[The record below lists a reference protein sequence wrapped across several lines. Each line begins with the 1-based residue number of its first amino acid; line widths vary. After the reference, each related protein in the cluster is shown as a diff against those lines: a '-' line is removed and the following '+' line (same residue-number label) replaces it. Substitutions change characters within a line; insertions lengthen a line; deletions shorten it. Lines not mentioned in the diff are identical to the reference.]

1 MTLRNS
7 EATLL
12 LLAHAGDER
21 DLPRACAI
29 SSQGIRWVQ
38 VLEASKVTRGTAA
51 LAWLV
56 GESRIDVGQFAAPLQ
71 EEAARVAAQASL
83 TAHTAALAQGRLEAA
98 GVRSLVVKGVA
109 FLAHDPGHLSRRHL
123 DDVDLLVRPEDLPA
137 AAAAL
142 TAGGFSAD
150 DLLPDYAGA
159 ALDGAVARPVLHRTA
174 NFLGP
179 GDTLVEVH
187 TALPACRGPEATLE
201 ALLSRAVRVRH
212 GAGAVTVAG
221 LDDTLGLLCRHVM
234 VQHAA
239 AADHLPRH
247 VADVAALL
255 RAGADPAV
263 ARARFDDDGRPS
275 VDRSVALVEAARRGE
290 GPAARAWSPLWAP
303 LDRLRVRL
311 VEYAGAAGA
320 GPLAMLLPSR
330 RYMAQRY
337 GVPPG
342 SARLPLLYLWRPL
355 RGVVKLLLGR

>member
-1 MTLRNS
+1 VHLF
-7 EATLL
+7 
-12 LLAHAGDER
+12 
-21 DLPRACAI
+21 
-29 SSQGIRWVQ
+29 
-38 VLEASKVTRGTAA
+38 EASKVTRGSAA

-56 GESRIDVGQFAAPLQ
+56 AEARIDVGQIAAPLR
-71 EEAARVAAQASL
+71 EEAERVAAQAAL
-83 TAHTAALAQGRLEAA
+83 TTHTAALAQARLEAA
-98 GVRSLVVKGVA
+98 GVRSLAVKGVA
-109 FLAHDPGHLSRRHL
+109 FLAHAPDHLARRHL

-142 TAGGFSAD
+142 TAGGFAAD

-159 ALDGAVARPVLHRTA
+159 ALDGAAARPVLHRTA
-174 NFLGP
+174 NFIGP

-187 TALPACRGPEATLE
+187 TGLPACRGPEATFE
-201 ALLSRAVRVRH
+201 ALLARAVRVRH
-212 GAGAVTVAG
+212 GPGVVTAAG

-234 VQHAA
+234 IQHAA

-263 ARARFDDDGRPS
+263 AGARFDDDGRPS
-275 VDRSVALVEAARRGE
+275 VARSLALVEAARRGA

-311 VEYAGAAGA
+311 VEYRGAAGA
-320 GPLAMLLPSR
+320 GPLAMLFPSR

-337 GVPPG
+337 GVPAG
-342 SARLPLLYLWRPL
+342 SPRLPLLYLWRPL
-355 RGVVKLLLGR
+355 RGVVKLLVGR